1 LTLRGLRD
9 NAVFLF
15 LFRKVLW
22 TVVYSVKYLPQTVKS
37 LTRLTMPVTGVE
49 ERFPFMQIDKDSYI
63 VGVEIQSGL
72 NFNIAQGVHCVQ
84 IGKYC
89 ALADKITFLVN
100 LNHNY
105 KSIFQGSPSFMT
117 TSVPDRTKR
126 KGSVLIGN
134 DVWIGNGATI
144 MSGVSIHNGAV
155 IGAKSVVTKSVPA
168 YAMAGGNPAKIIGYR
183 FDEEQRKALNRIAWW
198 NWTEEKLIEN
208 QKEFLLPA
216 EDFIEKFDPREDW
229 NQINPVIPKTDR
241 KTILLIADYL
251 SPFSLWKRI
260 LMEYAALNPAG
271 TRLLLYISPSA
282 GEEGYRQILAVSEEL
297 KSDSREMIVR
307 MGAME
312 DDIRCLFAAADYFIT
327 TRSEDNILFME
338 YADYY
343 EAKLL
348 YGTDIPVFTI

>member
-1 LTLRGLRD
+1 MTLRGLRD

-15 LFRKVLW
+15 LNRKVLW
-22 TVVYSVKYLPQTVKS
+22 TVVYPVKYLPQTVKS
-37 LTRLTMPVTGVE
+37 LTRLTMPVIGFE

-63 VGVEIQSGL
+63 VGAEIQSGL
-72 NFNIAQGVHCVQ
+72 NFNVAEGVHCVQ

-117 TSVPDRTKR
+117 MTVPDRTRR

-155 IGAKSVVTKSVPA
+155 IGAESVVTKSVPA
-168 YAMAGGNPAKIIGYR
+168 YAMAAGNPAKIIGYR
-183 FDEEQRKALNRIAWW
+183 FDEAQRNALNRISWW
-198 NWTEEKLIEN
+198 NWSEEKLIEN

-216 EDFIEKFDPREDW
+216 EAFIEKFDQKEEWDQVDPL
-229 NQINPVIPKTDR
+229 ISKTDR

-251 SPFSLWKRI
+251 SSFSLWKRI
-260 LMEYAALNPAG
+260 LTEYAASGPVD
-271 TRLLLYISPSA
+271 TRLFLYVSSSA
-282 GEEGYRQILAVSEEL
+282 GEEGYREVSGFLEKLEAGG
-297 KSDSREMIVR
+297 REMIVR
-307 MGAME
+307 MGTME

-327 TRSEDNILFME
+327 TRSEDNILWME

-343 EAKLL
+343 QATLL
-348 YGTDIPVFTI
+348 YGTDLPVFTT

>member
-15 LFRKVLW
+15 LIGKVLQN
-22 TVVYSVKYLPQTVKS
+22 VVYPVKYLPQTVKS
-37 LTRLTMPVTGVE
+37 LTRLTMPVAGFE

-63 VGVEIQSGL
+63 VGAEIQSGL
-72 NFNIAQGVHCVQ
+72 NFNVAEGVHCIQ

-105 KSIFQGSPSFMT
+105 KSVFQGSPSFMT
-117 TSVPDRTKR
+117 MPVPERTRR

-155 IGAKSVVTKSVPA
+155 IGAESVVTKSVPP
-168 YAMAGGNPAKIIGYR
+168 YAMAAGNPAKIIGYR
-183 FDEEQRKALNRIAWW
+183 FDEEQRKALNRIGWW
-198 NWTEEKLIEN
+198 NWPEEKLVEN
-208 QKEFLLPA
+208 QKEFLLPVEA
-216 EDFIEKFDPREDW
+216 FIEKFDQREDW
-229 NQINPVIPKTDR
+229 DQIEPVIPPTDR
-241 KTILLIADYL
+241 KTILLIADVFK
-251 SPFSLWKRI
+251 PFSLWKRI
-260 LMEYAALNPAG
+260 LTEFAASAPDF
-271 TRLLLYISPSA
+271 TRLFIYISPSA
-282 GEEGYRQILAVSEEL
+282 GEEEYREVSGVAENLNECG
-297 KSDSREMIVR
+297 KEIVVKL
-307 MGAME
+307 GTME
-312 DDIRCLFAAADYFIT
+312 DDVRCLFAAADYFVT

-343 EAKLL
+343 QAKLL